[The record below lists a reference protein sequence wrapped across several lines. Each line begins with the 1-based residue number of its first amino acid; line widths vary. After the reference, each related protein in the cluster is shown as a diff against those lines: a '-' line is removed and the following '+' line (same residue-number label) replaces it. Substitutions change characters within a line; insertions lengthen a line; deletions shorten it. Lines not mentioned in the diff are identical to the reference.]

1 MNRIAAL
8 FLLLGLVA
16 GVCAREYRVDRTQ
29 DIVYK
34 EIDGKKTQA

>member
-1 MNRIAAL
+1 MNRTPAL

-29 DIVYK
+29 DIV
-34 EIDGKKTQA
+34 